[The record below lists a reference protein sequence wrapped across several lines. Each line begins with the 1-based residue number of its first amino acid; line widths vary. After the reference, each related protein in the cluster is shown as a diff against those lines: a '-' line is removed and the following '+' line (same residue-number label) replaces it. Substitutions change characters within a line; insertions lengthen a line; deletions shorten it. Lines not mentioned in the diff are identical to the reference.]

1 MNPQA
6 KQVWL
11 LRALVGLGS
20 ICLAYYF
27 SWWMDLGRISSP
39 GLILALLSAT
49 LFSGFQL
56 VGSWVLYLCARR
68 DPPPLPPAPGMSVDV
83 FVTTCNEPYPLV
95 RRALAAAC
103 AMRGASRVW
112 LLDDGMDP
120 ALRELASKLGA
131 GYVKRSNRDHAKA
144 GNLNAALACTTGDII
159 AIFDV
164 DHAPTPNFLEHTL
177 GYLSDSRIGFV
188 QVMLTFCNGDKSWVA
203 RAAAESSLDF
213 YNPVSL
219 GMHRIG
225 GATMMGSNALIR
237 RAALTSIGGYQPG
250 LAEDLATSLMLH
262 AAGWQSAYVPEP
274 LAPGLAPADLESWFT
289 QQLKW
294 ARGVFEVLVTR
305 LPRAFPRLTWSQRL
319 CYGVRMSYY
328 LLGPV
333 IAAHL
338 LVAFAVIVA
347 GNTVARQNFE
357 QYLVSLFLLCLLVLL
372 IRYVAL
378 RCWRN
383 PATGATNFVRAVILV
398 YSTWPVYTLA
408 WLMAVLRVPL
418 AFRPTPKGSNGV
430 LKPLWLFPQFAQI
443 ILLTIA
449 LSYSF
454 FVNREPPSI
463 VLIVFLLSQIVLQ
476 AALFFQ
482 NNFQVDLPKQV
493 DELGSPFLP
502 PSGE

>member
-1 MNPQA
+1 MKLEA

-27 SWWMDLGRISSP
+27 SWWMDASRLGSP
-39 GLILALLSAT
+39 WLMLALSLAI
-49 LFSGFQL
+49 LYCGFQF
-56 VGSWVLYLCARR
+56 VGSWVLYLYARR
-68 DPPPLPPAPGMSVDV
+68 DPLSVSPAPGMSVDV
-83 FVTTCNEPYPLV
+83 FVTACNEPYPLV
-95 RRALAAAC
+95 RRALVAAC
-103 AMRGASRVW
+103 AMRGATHVW
-112 LLDDGMDP
+112 LLDDGSDP
-120 ALRELASKLGA
+120 ALRELASSLGA
-131 GYVKRSNRDHAKA
+131 GYLTRSNRDHAKA
-144 GNLNAALACTTGDII
+144 GNVNAALARTTGDII

-164 DHAPTPNFLEHTL
+164 DHAPAPNFLEHTL
-177 GYLSDSRIGFV
+177 GYFSDPRIGFV
-188 QVMLTFCNGDKSWVA
+188 QVMLTFCNGNKSWVA

-213 YNPVSL
+213 YNPISL

-262 AAGWQSAYVPEP
+262 AAGWHSAYVAEP
-274 LAPGLAPADLESWFT
+274 LAPGLAPADLKSWFT

-305 LPRAFPRLTWSQRL
+305 FPRAFPRLTWSQRL

-338 LVAFAVIVA
+338 LVAFAVITA
-347 GNTVARQNFE
+347 GNTAAQQNFE
-357 QYLVSLFLLCLLVLL
+357 QYLIPLFVLCLLVLI

-378 RCWRN
+378 SFWRH

-398 YSTWPVYTLA
+398 YSTWPFYTLA

-418 AFRPTPKGSNGV
+418 AFRPTPKGSKGV
-430 LKPLWLFPQFAQI
+430 LKPLWLSPQFAEI
-443 ILLTIA
+443 VLLPIA
-449 LSYSF
+449 LSYAY
-454 FVNREPPSI
+454 FVNREPLSI
-463 VLIVFLLSQIVLQ
+463 VLIVFVVSQIVLQ
-476 AALFFQ
+476 AALFLQ
-482 NNFQVDLPKQV
+482 NNFQIDLPKQAE
-493 DELGSPFLP
+493 ELGSSLLP